1 MTYVKAQGGQTVYPY
16 SIVQLRKDNPR
27 VSFPK
32 DITDEILREYG
43 VHFVEALAPPAYDE
57 VRQRIEQNTTPEQNQ
72 EKWVLS
78 WSVVNLTD
86 EEVAQNLA
94 KPEAEVRGMRDEILA
109 NTDWTQVVDTPVDQA
124 AWAAYRQA
132 LRDVPAQAGF
142 PDNVTWPVKP

>member
-1 MTYVKAQGGQTVYPY
+1 MAYVKTQGGQTVYPY
-16 SIVQLRKDNPR
+16 SIMQLRKDNPR

-32 DITDEILREYG
+32 DITDEILSQYG
-43 VHFVEALAPPAYDE
+43 VHFVEVLAPPAYDE

-94 KPEAEVRGMRDEILA
+94 KPEAEVRGMRMRYCQTQ
-109 NTDWTQVVDTPVDQA
+109 TD
-124 AWAAYRQA
+124 
-132 LRDVPAQAGF
+132 AGRGCPSRSSGVGSIPSSF
-142 PDNVTWPVKP
+142 A